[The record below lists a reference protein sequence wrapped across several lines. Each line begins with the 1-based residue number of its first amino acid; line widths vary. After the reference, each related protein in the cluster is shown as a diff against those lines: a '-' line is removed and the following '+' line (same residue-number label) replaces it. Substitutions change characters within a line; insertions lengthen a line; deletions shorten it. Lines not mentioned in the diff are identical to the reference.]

1 MLFAYRQR
9 LLRCYIGYKTV
20 IIEIEGFSVL
30 IARFTPWN
38 INLGKPIYNIHIR
51 YDLVLLRDSTR
62 STALR
67 ICLY

>member
-9 LLRCYIGYKTV
+9 LLRCYIGYKIV

-30 IARFTPWN
+30 IARFTPGN

-51 YDLVLLRDSTR
+51 YDLVPLRDSTR

-67 ICLY
+67 ICL